1 MREKINKN
9 LYRALIILSFLALNG
24 LIIFGISSVLGFLN
38 TGAERSTMLHTEIKG
53 TRMYLPKIIW
63 DTTNVEGRPIE
74 KERLQEIERDYLNA
88 WYVKQVALSTNKD
101 DGIADYYTDSAR
113 VNLFKNLKF
122 NKKEKLHFKST
133 SVEHHPKLEFY
144 SADGQFIM
152 FTDKNVVEYRHSFLD
167 EQSIATVTDTATYKV
182 IMLLEDGFWRIR
194 HQVRIAPENVEVVKK
209 AQLNWKVENKQL
221 LYNGNPFNIKG
232 INYYPQATAW
242 DLFGED
248 FDSDILASDF
258 TIIKNAGLNTLR
270 IFVPYDDFGKAD
282 VKEEKL
288 KKLLILM
295 DLAEKL
301 DLKVVVCLFD
311 FYGDYDVLNWTLT
324 HEHARQIV
332 TALKDKK
339 ALLAYDLKNE
349 PDLDFDSRGAK
360 NVIDWLSNLNKII
373 KKEDP
378 AHLVTVGW
386 SDPSKAEI
394 LQEELDL
401 ISFHYYRS
409 PEEFKEAYSKLKTE
423 INKPM
428 ILGEFGRSSY
438 SGIWNPLGYSLDEQA
453 EYYKTM
459 QAFLSKE
466 KLAFMSWTLYDFN
479 EVPSNVVGIL
489 PWRKAR
495 QKHFGFLD
503 ASGKEKPAFKHISN

>member
-38 TGAERSTMLHTEIKG
+38 TGAERSTMLHAEIKG

-152 FTDKNVVEYRHSFLD
+152 FIDKNVVEYRHSFLD

-194 HQVRIAPENVEVVKK
+194 HQVRIAPENVEVGKK

-221 LYNGNPFNIKG
+221 LYKGNPFNIKG

-311 FYGDYDVLNWTLT
+311 FY
-324 HEHARQIV
+324 
-332 TALKDKK
+332 
-339 ALLAYDLKNE
+339 
-349 PDLDFDSRGAK
+349 
-360 NVIDWLSNLNKII
+360 
-373 KKEDP
+373 
-378 AHLVTVGW
+378 
-386 SDPSKAEI
+386 
-394 LQEELDL
+394 
-401 ISFHYYRS
+401 
-409 PEEFKEAYSKLKTE
+409 
-423 INKPM
+423 
-428 ILGEFGRSSY
+428 
-438 SGIWNPLGYSLDEQA
+438 
-453 EYYKTM
+453 
-459 QAFLSKE
+459 
-466 KLAFMSWTLYDFN
+466 
-479 EVPSNVVGIL
+479 
-489 PWRKAR
+489 
-495 QKHFGFLD
+495 
-503 ASGKEKPAFKHISN
+503 